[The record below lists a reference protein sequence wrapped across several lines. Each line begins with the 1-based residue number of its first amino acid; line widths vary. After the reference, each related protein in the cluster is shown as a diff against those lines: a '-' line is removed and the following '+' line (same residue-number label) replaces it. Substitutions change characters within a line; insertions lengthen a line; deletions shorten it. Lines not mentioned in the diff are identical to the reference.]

1 MVHLRHSFGI
11 LDKEMS
17 NITQAANLLEDKLDK
32 LLEVY
37 TFLKE
42 ENEFLHQRIA
52 TLENQLTEKTQ
63 RLNEK
68 EKSYNMLKI
77 AKTIEGSNN
86 NTRETKLKINA
97 LIRDIDKCIV
107 QLSE

>member
-1 MVHLRHSFGI
+1 
-11 LDKEMS
+11 MS
-17 NITQAANLLEDKLDK
+17 KIIKTADLLEDKLDK

-37 TFLKE
+37 IFLKE
-42 ENEFLHQRIA
+42 ENEFLHQKIA
-52 TLENQLTEKTQ
+52 LLENQILEKDQ
-63 RLNEK
+63 QLDEK
-68 EKSYNMLKI
+68 EKTYQMLKI